1 MFSSETIELDVMTAS
16 QDDLFRLIAEKL
28 QGLGYVN
35 SDYLEAL
42 TKRESVFPT
51 GINTPVCSLAIPHTE
66 SDYIEKQ
73 GIAFV
78 RLKETIRFKEMVS
91 NDPVDVKMLFF
102 LLVKNKAEQVKFLS
116 DLMGKFSDDAFLTAL
131 LVGKDES
138 AILET
143 LNERKV
149 V

>member
-1 MFSSETIELDVMTAS
+1 MFRSETITLDVTAAS

-35 SDYLEAL
+35 SGYLEAL
-42 TKRESVFPT
+42 TNREAIFPT
-51 GINTPVCSLAIPHTE
+51 GINTLVCGLAIPHTE
-66 SDYIEKQ
+66 SDYIKKQ

-78 RLKETIRFKEMVS
+78 RLNETIRFKEMIS
-91 NDPVDVKMLFF
+91 NDPVDVKLLFF
-102 LLVKNKAEQVKFLS
+102 LLVKNKSEQVKFLS
-116 DLMGKFSDDAFLTAL
+116 DLMGKFSDDTFLTAL

-138 AILET
+138 EILET
-143 LNERKV
+143 LNERRV